1 VWRLLP
7 KGEKVAG
14 HHEVSDEL
22 FDLLA
27 LGSADVVLHACS
39 FQPGLSQRLRGT
51 IGERPTC
58 AEVEAA
64 MAEGGAASS
73 SSGLQLPGP
82 VAVDDD
88 DGELCVQGRRFK
100 FPVAES
106 LQFLDASRHL
116 RQLRRADQSAEA
128 IMRASFPKLF
138 QELAAEMQRFPSHS
152 FLRKQRIL
160 LDCAC
165 MLLQRHEW
173 QSYRARGDSIDAHWF
188 FDGSPSSGYEALVG
202 VEQCVINGVVCKP
215 RNFPIV
221 YLGYGHQAL
230 RDKVFG
236 MLHVLLLEVG
246 PSVEALRYRLSKVT
260 GMITDWGVESQLAD
274 VGDSLGEFLAA
285 SGCREA
291 AAQCDKLEFLFPH
304 CVWMPGWHHSWDTTL
319 RQVLSA
325 AQWWASWLQHTRNVT
340 KFFRIQVYRSGL
352 TGHCESIGLDGA
364 AVAALGTCPPSFA
377 QWRWSTLHGVCRW
390 ILRGEECLRA
400 WSLDL
405 FSRVKDGVAVRGV
418 HQALADSS
426 WWSQL
431 RLVADVVSLVQ
442 ECRMWGSGC
451 PCHEMERLEAVRQD
465 VEYAPPCFMGGRRL
479 PEAWPRL
486 ERLMSECRRKSEA
499 VEPGDACYGAA
510 MSAELLQDRRH
521 LLLMLQSV
529 VDKRFGFLN
538 RLPWSLA
545 RWHDRAHVE
554 RCRAEYT
561 ATMDSAKHR
570 VARAVFQGL
579 ASDIDV
585 YVAGGTPSLALEAAF
600 VSVSLLPLS
609 EQVVES
615 PHAEMKRESLRAAAS
630 SRSWHSSTNRLVQ
643 NLEYVRALPAA
654 GDGVV
659 TMAHLAME
667 WRRVTRVL
675 QLSTKHCLRRR
686 RLPWASFPSLV
697 YRAAHRESGTVEKL
711 RSPLTHTHTHTRDT

>member
-1 VWRLLP
+1 M
-7 KGEKVAG
+7 
-14 HHEVSDEL
+14 SD
-22 FDLLA
+22 
-27 LGSADVVLHACS
+27 
-39 FQPGLSQRLRGT
+39 
-51 IGERPTC
+51 
-58 AEVEAA
+58 
-64 MAEGGAASS
+64 
-73 SSGLQLPGP
+73 
-82 VAVDDD
+82 
-88 DGELCVQGRRFK
+88 
-100 FPVAES
+100 
-106 LQFLDASRHL
+106 
-116 RQLRRADQSAEA
+116 
-128 IMRASFPKLF
+128 
-138 QELAAEMQRFPSHS
+138 
-152 FLRKQRIL
+152 
-160 LDCAC
+160 
-165 MLLQRHEW
+165 
-173 QSYRARGDSIDAHWF
+173 
-188 FDGSPSSGYEALVG
+188 
-202 VEQCVINGVVCKP
+202 
-215 RNFPIV
+215 
-221 YLGYGHQAL
+221 
-230 RDKVFG
+230 
-236 MLHVLLLEVG
+236 
-246 PSVEALRYRLSKVT
+246 
-260 GMITDWGVESQLAD
+260 
-274 VGDSLGEFLAA
+274 
-285 SGCREA
+285 
-291 AAQCDKLEFLFPH
+291 
-304 CVWMPGWHHSWDTTL
+304 
-319 RQVLSA
+319 
-325 AQWWASWLQHTRNVT
+325 
-340 KFFRIQVYRSGL
+340 
-352 TGHCESIGLDGA
+352 
-364 AVAALGTCPPSFA
+364 
-377 QWRWSTLHGVCRW
+377 
-390 ILRGEECLRA
+390 
-400 WSLDL
+400 
-405 FSRVKDGVAVRGV
+405 
-418 HQALADSS
+418 
-426 WWSQL
+426 
-431 RLVADVVSLVQ
+431 
-442 ECRMWGSGC
+442 
-451 PCHEMERLEAVRQD
+451 
-465 VEYAPPCFMGGRRL
+465 
-479 PEAWPRL
+479 
-486 ERLMSECRRKSEA
+486 CRRKSEA

-711 RSPLTHTHTHTRDT
+711 RSPLTHTHTQGTREPSHPKLRQVASLLFLRQGARQPPSIACLLHQAAARLYVSWALGHVLPQSFANGGCLEAEHPRWLAWHRGTHRA